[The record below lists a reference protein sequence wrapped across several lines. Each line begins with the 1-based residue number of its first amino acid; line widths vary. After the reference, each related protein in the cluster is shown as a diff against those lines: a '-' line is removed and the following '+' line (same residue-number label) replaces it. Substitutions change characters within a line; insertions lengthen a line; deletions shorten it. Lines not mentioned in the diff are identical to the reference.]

1 MIWLW
6 LYLAGIVVMLV
17 GLGVYDAITLESRKK
32 IALELDD
39 FFWLLI
45 FGWPVALVVFAIWGL
60 MQITY
65 LLPAFITCVIIGKI
79 KHKRKEQN
87 K

>member
-1 MIWLW
+1 MMWLW
-6 LYLAGIVVMLV
+6 LYLAGVVVMLV
-17 GLGVYDAITLESRKK
+17 CLGVYDAIILESRKK
-32 IALELDD
+32 IALKLDD
-39 FFWLLI
+39 FFWMLI

-60 MQITY
+60 MQIIY
-65 LLPAFITCVIIGKI
+65 IASALITCVIIGKI